1 MALSALV
8 GHPVREG
15 GDADPYSVRM
25 VQEFD
30 KVGVVGLGTMGA
42 GIAEVFARAGFNV
55 IGVEIDQAAVDRGRA
70 HMDKSLS
77 RAVGKGKLTEDERA
91 GIDSRMTFTTSRE
104 DLADADFVVEAV
116 PEHMDIK
123 KDVFGDLDRICPP
136 GTILATNTSSL
147 SVTEIAALTS
157 RPDKV
162 VGLHFFN
169 PAPVMKLVEVIT
181 TVSTSA
187 QTVDLVA
194 EVAKR
199 VGKTPVA
206 VGDRAG
212 FVANA
217 LLVPYINDAIRLYE
231 RKIAT
236 REEIDSAVQKA
247 AGLPMG
253 PLTLADM
260 VGLDVCLAVM
270 DVLWEEYRDQR
281 YSASPLLRRMVAA
294 GRLGRKSGQGFYAG
308 TDEAPEPIPTGR
320 YAEMIREEETLD
332 LGEIL
337 LAPQIDD
344 AMRMIGDGYATA
356 EDVDTAMRFGCGYP
370 KGPTELL
377 AERGA
382 ESVVTTLVAMG
393 EYGLTSVAVPAPLL
407 MDQLPDAEEPHGGC
421 ACQD

>member
-1 MALSALV
+1 
-8 GHPVREG
+8 
-15 GDADPYSVRM
+15 M

-30 KVGVVGLGTMGA
+30 KVGVVGLGAMGA

-55 IGVEIDQAAVDRGRA
+55 TGVEIDQAAVDRGRA
-70 HMDKSLS
+70 HVDRSLS
-77 RAVGKGKLTEDERA
+77 KAVDKGKLTEDERT
-91 GIDSRMTFTTSRE
+91 GIDARLTFTTSRE

-116 PEHMDIK
+116 PERMDIK
-123 KDVFGDLDRICPP
+123 KDVFADLDRICPP

-147 SVTEIAALTS
+147 SVTEIAALTGRS
-157 RPDKV
+157 DKV

-187 QTVDLVA
+187 ETVDVVC

-199 VGKTPVA
+199 IGKTPVA

-231 RKIAT
+231 RKVAT
-236 REEIDSAVQKA
+236 REEIDASVQKA

-253 PLTLADM
+253 PLTLADL

-270 DVLWEEYRDQR
+270 DVLWEEYRDRR
-281 YSASPLLRRMVAA
+281 YAASPLLRRMVAA

-308 TDEAPEPIPTGR
+308 TDDAPEPRPTGR
-320 YAEMIREEETLD
+320 YAQMIQEEETLD
-332 LGEIL
+332 LGEVL

-344 AMRMIGDGYATA
+344 ALRMIGDGYASA
-356 EDVDTAMRFGCGYP
+356 RDVDTAMRFGCGYP

-377 AERGA
+377 EERGA
-382 ESVVTTLVAMG
+382 EAVVTTLVAMG
-393 EYGLTSVAVPAPLL
+393 EYGLTDIPVPAPLL
-407 MDQLPDAEEPHGGC
+407 MDQLPDAPEGEGHGGC
-421 ACQD
+421 ACHA

>member
-1 MALSALV
+1 
-8 GHPVREG
+8 
-15 GDADPYSVRM
+15 
-25 VQEFD
+25 
-30 KVGVVGLGTMGA
+30 MGA

-55 IGVEIDQAAVDRGRA
+55 IGVEIDQAALDRGRG
-70 HMDKSLS
+70 HVDKSLS
-77 RAVGKGKLTEDERA
+77 RAVSRGKLTEEERA
-91 GIDSRMTFTTSRE
+91 GIDARLSFTTSRE

-116 PEHMDIK
+116 PERMAIK
-123 KDVFGDLDRICPP
+123 RDVFGDLDRICPP

-147 SVTEIAALTS
+147 SVTEIAALTG

-169 PAPVMKLVEVIT
+169 PAPVMKLAEVIT

-187 QTVDLVA
+187 ETVDIVT

-199 VGKTPVA
+199 IGKTPIA

-217 LLVPYINDAIRLYE
+217 LLVPYINDAVRLYE
-231 RKIAT
+231 RKVAS
-236 REEIDSAVQKA
+236 REDIDAAVQKA

-253 PLTLADM
+253 PLTLADL

-270 DVLWEEYRDQR
+270 DVLWDEYRDPR
-281 YSASPLLRRMVAA
+281 YVAAPLLRRMVAA

-308 TDEAPEPIPTGR
+308 TEDQPEPRPTGR
-320 YAEMIREEETLD
+320 FAEMIREEETLD

-337 LAPQIDD
+337 IAPQIDD
-344 AMRMIGDGYATA
+344 AMRMIGDGYASA
-356 EDVDTAMRFGCGYP
+356 RDVDTAMRFGCGYP
-370 KGPTELL
+370 EGPTELL
-377 AERGA
+377 EKRGA

-393 EYGLTSVAVPAPLL
+393 EYGLTSVTVPAPLL
-407 MDQLPDAEEPHGGC
+407 MDRLPDAEEGSGQGGGGC
-421 ACQD
+421 ACHG

>member
-1 MALSALV
+1 
-8 GHPVREG
+8 
-15 GDADPYSVRM
+15 M

-55 IGVEIDQAAVDRGRA
+55 VGVEIDQAALDRGRG
-70 HMDKSLS
+70 HVDKSLT
-77 RAVGKGKLTEDERA
+77 RAVDKGKITEDERA
-91 GIDSRMTFTTSRE
+91 AIDARLTFSTSRE
-104 DLADADFVVEAV
+104 DLSDVDFVVEAV
-116 PEHMDIK
+116 PERMDIK
-123 KDVFGDLDRICPP
+123 RDVFGDLDRICAP

-147 SVTEIAALTS
+147 SVTEIAALTD
-157 RPDKV
+157 RPEKV

-169 PAPVMKLVEVIT
+169 PAPVMKLAEVVT
-181 TVSTSA
+181 TVSTSPE
-187 QTVDLVA
+187 TVDVVT

-199 VGKTPVA
+199 VGKTPITIA
-206 VGDRAG
+206 DRGG

-231 RKIAT
+231 RRIAT
-236 REEIDSAVQKA
+236 REEIDEAVKKA

-253 PLTLADM
+253 PLTLADL

-270 DVLWEEYRDQR
+270 DVLWNEFHDPR

-294 GRLGRKSGQGFYAG
+294 GRLGRKTGGGFYTSA
-308 TDEAPEPIPTGR
+308 DDAPEPLPTGR
-320 YAEMIREEETLD
+320 LAEMVREEESLD
-332 LGEIL
+332 LGEMLI
-337 LAPQIDD
+337 APQIDD
-344 AMRMIGDGYATA
+344 ALRMIGDGYATA

-382 ESVVTTLVAMG
+382 EAVVTTLVAMG
-393 EYGLTSVAVPAPLL
+393 EYGLTTIAVPAPLL
-407 MDQLPDAEEPHGGC
+407 MDQLPDTPEEEGHGGC
-421 ACQD
+421 ACHA

>member
-1 MALSALV
+1 
-8 GHPVREG
+8 
-15 GDADPYSVRM
+15 M

-30 KVGVVGLGTMGA
+30 KVGVVGLGAMGA

-55 IGVEIDQAAVDRGRA
+55 TGVEIDQAAVDRGRA
-70 HMDKSLS
+70 HVDRSLS
-77 RAVGKGKLTEDERA
+77 KAVDKGKLTEDERT
-91 GIDSRMTFTTSRE
+91 GIDARLTFTTSRE

-116 PEHMDIK
+116 PERMDIK
-123 KDVFGDLDRICPP
+123 KDVFADLDRICPP

-147 SVTEIAALTS
+147 SVTEIAALTGRS
-157 RPDKV
+157 DKV

-187 QTVDLVA
+187 ETVDVVC

-199 VGKTPVA
+199 IGKTPVA

-231 RKIAT
+231 RKVAT
-236 REEIDSAVQKA
+236 REEIDASVQKA

-253 PLTLADM
+253 PLTLADL

-270 DVLWEEYRDQR
+270 DVLWEEYRDRR
-281 YSASPLLRRMVAA
+281 YAASPLLRRMVAA

-308 TDEAPEPIPTGR
+308 TDDAPEPRPTGR
-320 YAEMIREEETLD
+320 YAQMIQEEETLD

-344 AMRMIGDGYATA
+344 ALRMIGDGYASA
-356 EDVDTAMRFGCGYP
+356 RDVDTAMRFGCGYP

-377 AERGA
+377 EERGA
-382 ESVVTTLVAMG
+382 EAVVTTLVAMG
-393 EYGLTSVAVPAPLL
+393 EYGLTDIPVPAPLL
-407 MDQLPDAEEPHGGC
+407 MDQLPDAPEGEGHGGC
-421 ACQD
+421 ACHA

>member
-1 MALSALV
+1 
-8 GHPVREG
+8 
-15 GDADPYSVRM
+15 
-25 VQEFD
+25 
-30 KVGVVGLGTMGA
+30 MGA

-55 IGVEIDQAAVDRGRA
+55 TGVEIDQAAVDRGRA
-70 HMDKSLS
+70 HVDRSLS
-77 RAVGKGKLTEDERA
+77 KAVDKGKLTEDERT
-91 GIDSRMTFTTSRE
+91 GIDARLTFTTSRE

-116 PEHMDIK
+116 PERMDIK
-123 KDVFGDLDRICPP
+123 KDVFADLDRICPP

-147 SVTEIAALTS
+147 SVTEIAALTG
-157 RPDKV
+157 RADKV

-187 QTVDLVA
+187 ETVDVVC

-199 VGKTPVA
+199 IGKTPVA

-231 RKIAT
+231 RKVAT
-236 REEIDSAVQKA
+236 REEIDASVQKA

-253 PLTLADM
+253 PLALADL
-260 VGLDVCLAVM
+260 VGLDICLAVM
-270 DVLWEEYRDQR
+270 DVLWEEYRDRR
-281 YSASPLLRRMVAA
+281 YAASPLLRRMVAA

-308 TDEAPEPIPTGR
+308 TDDAPEPRPTGR
-320 YAEMIREEETLD
+320 YAQMIQEEETLD
-332 LGEIL
+332 LGEVL

-344 AMRMIGDGYATA
+344 AMRMVGDGYASA
-356 EDVDTAMRFGCGYP
+356 RDVDTAMRFGCGYP

-377 AERGA
+377 EERGA
-382 ESVVTTLVAMG
+382 EAVVTTLVAMG
-393 EYGLTSVAVPAPLL
+393 EYGLTDIPVPAPLL
-407 MDQLPDAEEPHGGC
+407 MDQLPDAPEGEGHGGC
-421 ACQD
+421 ACHA

>member
-1 MALSALV
+1 
-8 GHPVREG
+8 
-15 GDADPYSVRM
+15 
-25 VQEFD
+25 
-30 KVGVVGLGTMGA
+30 MGA

-55 IGVEIDQAAVDRGRA
+55 TGVEIDQAAVDRGRA
-70 HMDKSLS
+70 HVDKSLS
-77 RAVGKGKLTEDERA
+77 RAVSKGKLTEEERA
-91 GIDSRMTFTTSRE
+91 GIDARLTFTTSRE
-104 DLADADFVVEAV
+104 ELADADFVVEAV
-116 PEHMDIK
+116 PERMDIK

-147 SVTEIAALTS
+147 SVTEIAALTG

-181 TVSTSA
+181 TVTTSGE
-187 QTVDLVA
+187 TVDLVT

-199 VGKTPVA
+199 IGKTPVA

-217 LLVPYINDAIRLYE
+217 LLVPYINDAVRLYE
-231 RKIAT
+231 RGVAT

-253 PLTLADM
+253 PLTLADL

-270 DVLWEEYRDQR
+270 DVLWEEYRDPR
-281 YSASPLLRRMVAA
+281 YAASPLLRRMVAA
-294 GRLGRKSGQGFYAG
+294 GHLGRKSGQGFYVG
-308 TDEAPEPIPTGR
+308 RDEAPEPQPTGR
-320 YAEMIREEETLD
+320 FAEMVREEEALD

-337 LAPQIDD
+337 IAPQIDD
-344 AMRMIGDGYATA
+344 AMRMIGDGYASA
-356 EDVDTAMRFGCGYP
+356 KDIDTAMRFGCGYP

-377 AERGA
+377 EERGA
-382 ESVVTTLVAMG
+382 ESVVSTLVAMG
-393 EYGLTSVAVPAPLL
+393 EYALTSIPVPAPLL
-407 MDQLPDAEEPHGGC
+407 VDRLPDTAEGEGHGGGC
-421 ACQD
+421 

>member
-1 MALSALV
+1 
-8 GHPVREG
+8 
-15 GDADPYSVRM
+15 M

-42 GIAEVFARAGFNV
+42 GIAEVFARAGFDV
-55 IGVEIDQAAVDRGRA
+55 IGVEIDQAALDRGRG
-70 HMDKSLS
+70 HVDKSLS
-77 RAVGKGKLTEDERA
+77 RAVAKGKLTEEERS
-91 GIDSRMTFTTSRE
+91 GIDSRLVFTTSRE
-104 DLADADFVVEAV
+104 DLADVDLVVEAV
-116 PEHMDIK
+116 PERMDLK
-123 KDVFGDLDRICPP
+123 RDVFGDLDRICKTE
-136 GTILATNTSSL
+136 TILATNTSSL
-147 SVTEIAALTS
+147 SVTEIAALTG
-157 RPDKV
+157 RPGKV

-169 PAPVMKLVEVIT
+169 PAPVMKLAEVIT
-181 TVSTSA
+181 TVSTDPETA
-187 QTVDLVA
+187 DVVT

-199 VGKTPVA
+199 IGKTPVT

-231 RKIAT
+231 RKVAT
-236 REEIDSAVQKA
+236 REEIDEAVKKA

-270 DVLWEEYRDQR
+270 DVLWEEYRDKR
-281 YSASPLLRRMVAA
+281 YAAAPLLRRMVAA
-294 GRLGRKSGQGFYAG
+294 GRLGRKSGRGFYG
-308 TDEAPEPIPTGR
+308 DGDEPEPRVTGR
-320 YAEMIREEETLD
+320 YAEMIREEENLD

-337 LAPQIDD
+337 IAPQIDD
-344 AMRMIGDGYATA
+344 AMRMIGDGYAGA

-382 ESVVTTLVAMG
+382 EEVVATLVTMG
-393 EYGLTSVAVPAPLL
+393 EYGLTDIAVPAPLL
-407 MDQLPDAEEPHGGC
+407 VDQLPEAEHDEDHGGC
-421 ACQD
+421 GCHA

>member
-1 MALSALV
+1 
-8 GHPVREG
+8 
-15 GDADPYSVRM
+15 M

-55 IGVEIDQAAVDRGRA
+55 IGVEIDQAALDRGRG
-70 HMDKSLS
+70 HVDKSLS
-77 RAVGKGKLTEDERA
+77 RAVSRGKLTEEERA
-91 GIDSRMTFTTSRE
+91 GIDARLSFTTSRD

-116 PEHMDIK
+116 PERMDVK
-123 KDVFGDLDRICPP
+123 RDVFGDLDRICPP

-147 SVTEIAALTS
+147 SVTEIAALTG

-169 PAPVMKLVEVIT
+169 PAPVMKLAEVIT

-187 QTVDLVA
+187 ETVDIVT

-199 VGKTPVA
+199 IGKTPIA

-217 LLVPYINDAIRLYE
+217 LLVPYINDAIKLYE
-231 RKIAT
+231 RKVAT
-236 REEIDSAVQKA
+236 REEIDASVQKA

-253 PLTLADM
+253 PLALADL

-281 YSASPLLRRMVAA
+281 FVASPLLRRMVAA
-294 GRLGRKSGQGFYAG
+294 GHLGRKSGQGFYAG
-308 TDEAPEPIPTGR
+308 TEDRPEPRPTGR
-320 YAEMIREEETLD
+320 FAEMIREEETLD

-337 LAPQIDD
+337 IAPQIDD
-344 AMRMIGDGYATA
+344 AMRMIGDGYASA
-356 EDVDTAMRFGCGYP
+356 RDVDTAMRFGCGYP
-370 KGPTELL
+370 EGPTELL
-377 AERGA
+377 DKRGA

-393 EYGLTSVAVPAPLL
+393 EYGLTSVTVPAPLL
-407 MDQLPDAEEPHGGC
+407 MDGLPDAEESSGQGGGC
-421 ACQD
+421 ACHA

>member
-1 MALSALV
+1 
-8 GHPVREG
+8 
-15 GDADPYSVRM
+15 M

-30 KVGVVGLGTMGA
+30 KVGVVGLGAMGA

-55 IGVEIDQAAVDRGRA
+55 TGVEIDQAAVDRGRA
-70 HMDKSLS
+70 HVDRSLS
-77 RAVGKGKLTEDERA
+77 KAVDKGKLTEDERT
-91 GIDSRMTFTTSRE
+91 GINARLTFTTSRE

-116 PEHMDIK
+116 PERMDVK
-123 KDVFGDLDRICPP
+123 KDVFADLDRICPP

-147 SVTEIAALTS
+147 SVTEIAALTGRS
-157 RPDKV
+157 DKV

-187 QTVDLVA
+187 ETVDVVT

-199 VGKTPVA
+199 IGKTPVA

-231 RKIAT
+231 RKVAT
-236 REEIDSAVQKA
+236 REEIDASVQKA

-253 PLTLADM
+253 PLTLADL

-270 DVLWEEYRDQR
+270 DVLWEEYRDRR
-281 YSASPLLRRMVAA
+281 YAASPLLRRMVAA

-308 TDEAPEPIPTGR
+308 TDEAPEPRPTGR
-320 YAEMIREEETLD
+320 YAQMIQEEETLD
-332 LGEIL
+332 LGEVL

-344 AMRMIGDGYATA
+344 ALRMIGDGYASA
-356 EDVDTAMRFGCGYP
+356 RDVDTAMRFGCGYP

-377 AERGA
+377 EERGA

-393 EYGLTSVAVPAPLL
+393 EYGLTDIPVPAPLL
-407 MDQLPDAEEPHGGC
+407 MDQLPDAPEGEGHGGC
-421 ACQD
+421 ACHA